1 MMVDECSCFFTVYIF
16 CSLYVNCMIHR
27 CTKKALTPF
36 FLINSMYLHIACIFF
51 MHSVH
56 CVNCFQFFFCCISL
70 LICLYSRRMLEF
82 NLFKQHI
89 WILADDGSCIH
100 SVRYMLDKCF
110 KSLDYARVLDILCTI
125 FRVSSS
131 LLV

>member
-16 CSLYVNCMIHR
+16 ILHDSSVYKKSIDSIFSNKFYVFTHCMH
-27 CTKKALTPF
+27 F
-36 FLINSMYLHIACIFF
+36 FYAFRPLCELFSIFF
-51 MHSVH
+51 
-56 CVNCFQFFFCCISL
+56 FGCISM